1 LYKLNFGLILAEFV
15 PNIIILIIKGKKMDI
30 ASLIGLVGCLG
41 MIAGAMI
48 SSGGIGMF
56 VDVPSLLIVIGG
68 TFFAVMYRS
77 TLPTFLSSFGTLVKI
92 FLPGTKK
99 HDELITRL
107 TELAGIARKDGMMAL
122 EGQEVPDK
130 FFEKGLQMLVDGAD
144 ETKLTAQ
151 LNREIKAMKARH
163 EDMTGV
169 FQAWVDLAP
178 AMGMIGTLVGLV
190 AMLGNMADPKAIG
203 PAMAVALLT
212 TLYGAMVANCIFM
225 PVVTKLEGYSTH
237 ELLYREMVV
246 MGLKFISRG
255 ESPRNITDQ
264 LVANLPPKIQAKLE
278 AEAA

>member
-1 LYKLNFGLILAEFV
+1 
-15 PNIIILIIKGKKMDI
+15 MDI
-30 ASLIGLVGCLG
+30 ASLIGLIGTLG

-48 SSGGIGMF
+48 SSGGLGMF
-56 VDVPSLLIVIGG
+56 VDTPSLLIVMGG

-77 TLPTFLSSFGTLVKI
+77 TLPTFLASWGTLLKV
-92 FLPGTKK
+92 FLPGAKK

-144 ETKLTAQ
+144 ETKLTDQ
-151 LNREIKAMKARH
+151 LNREVKAMKARH

-212 TLYGAMVANCIFM
+212 TLYGAMLANVIFLPM
-225 PVVTKLEGYSTH
+225 KLTLEQNTAK
-237 ELLYREMVV
+237 EIVFREMIVTA
-246 MGLKFISRG
+246 LRAISRG
-255 ESPRNITDQ
+255 ESPRNIQDQ
-264 LVANLPPKIQAKLE
+264 LLANLPPKQQEKI
-278 AEAA
+278 EAAAAAST

>member
-1 LYKLNFGLILAEFV
+1 
-15 PNIIILIIKGKKMDI
+15 MDI
-30 ASLIGLVGCLG
+30 ASLIGLIGTLG

-48 SSGGIGMF
+48 SSGGLGAFI
-56 VDVPSLLIVIGG
+56 DTPSMLIVIGG

-77 TLPTFLSSFGTLVKI
+77 TLPMFLASFGTLAKV
-92 FLPGTKK
+92 FLPGAKK
-99 HDELITRL
+99 HDELITRI

-144 ETKLTAQ
+144 ENKLTEQ
-151 LNREIKAMKARH
+151 LNREVKAMKARH

-178 AMGMIGTLVGLV
+178 AMGMIGTLIGLV

-212 TLYGAMVANCIFM
+212 TLYGAMIANTIFT
-225 PVVTKLEGYSTH
+225 PIVIKLKGYSAYETT
-237 ELLYREMVV
+237 YREMIIT
-246 MGLKFISRG
+246 GLQFISRG
-255 ESPRNITDQ
+255 ESPRNIQDQ
-264 LVANLPPKIQAKLE
+264 LVANLPPKEKQKLLE
-278 AEAA
+278 EAAAG

>member
-1 LYKLNFGLILAEFV
+1 MYKLNFGLILAEFV

-92 FLPGTKK
+92 FMPGAKK